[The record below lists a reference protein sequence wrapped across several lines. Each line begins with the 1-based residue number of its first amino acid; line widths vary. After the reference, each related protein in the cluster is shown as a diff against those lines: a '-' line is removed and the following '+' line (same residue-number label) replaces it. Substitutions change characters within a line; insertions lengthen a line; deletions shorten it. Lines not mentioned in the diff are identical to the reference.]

1 MRYRGGAI
9 VTGRFSKAAMYIA
22 AALLFLVN
30 GAPVL
35 AATTGM
41 DALLGSRETMSFIVL
56 NLGLTAYFAFY
67 KFDRFAVS
75 YGPEVLTTVGIFGCF
90 VGIALALL
98 HFDSADLTNS
108 VPALLDGV
116 KTAFWA
122 SVTGVG
128 GALVIRWRHYTH
140 KAPIPQSGELAK
152 AASLDDVVVSLAAL
166 RTGLVGREE
175 GTLLTQMKLQRQ
187 ESSDQLGR
195 LIMSFDNFAKHM
207 VENNQ
212 KAIIEALRQVITDF
226 NNKLTEQFGE
236 NFKQLNAAVE
246 KLVLWQQQYKDELDQ
261 LKSVQQQTA
270 ADMRGAADSFA
281 VVVNR
286 SERFAEV
293 AEHLAE
299 LLNALDQQRGVLFEQ
314 ERTLNTV
321 LETMKDVTPQFAA
334 QVQAMLRELQDG
346 VVQLQSQT
354 SDIVKNFG
362 VQAQSSSAEMKNLLT
377 QTLQSAQKDMQAGL
391 NDNQKIIKEGVI
403 ALDKALQKELGDSLD
418 ALGRQLASLS
428 AQFVN
433 DYGPLTERLREI
445 VRLAGR
451 VDA

>member
-1 MRYRGGAI
+1 MVKAGHLKVAVGGLCL
-9 VTGRFSKAAMYIA
+9 AM
-22 AALLFLVN
+22 LFCTP
-30 GAPVL
+30 AY
-35 AATTGM
+35 AATRGV
-41 DALLGSRETMSFIVL
+41 DALLGSRETMTFIGI
-56 NLGLTAYFAFY
+56 NLFLTVYFAFY
-67 KFDRFAVS
+67 KFDRFAVA

-98 HFDSADLTNS
+98 NFDSGDLTTS

-140 KAPIPQSGELAK
+140 KAPIPQAGDLPK
-152 AASLDDVVVSLAAL
+152 AASLDDVVLSLAAL
-166 RTGLVGREE
+166 RTGLVGQEE
-175 GTLLTQMKLQRQ
+175 GTLLTQMKLARQ
-187 ESSDQLGR
+187 ESNDQLGK
-195 LIMSFDNFAKHM
+195 LIASFDNFAKHM

-246 KLVLWQQQYKDELDQ
+246 KLVTWQQQYKDELDQ
-261 LKSVQQQTA
+261 LKEVQQQTA
-270 ADMRGAADSFA
+270 ADMRGAAGAFA
-281 VVVNR
+281 TIVNR

-299 LLNALDQQRGVLFEQ
+299 LLNALDEQRAILFEQ
-314 ERTLNTV
+314 ERTLNAV
-321 LETMKDVTPQFAA
+321 LETMKDVAPQFAT
-334 QVQAMLRELQDG
+334 QVQTMLRELKEG
-346 VVQLQSQT
+346 VTQLQSET
-354 SDIVKNFG
+354 AEIVKNFG
-362 VQAQSSSAEMKNLLT
+362 VQAQSSSAEMKSLLT
-377 QTLQSAQKDMQAGL
+377 QTLQTAQKDMQAAL

-428 AQFVN
+428 AQFVT

-445 VRLAGR
+445 VRLSAR